1 MDALAIEERILTAK
15 EAADQAFWAKVAEL
29 FPEATTGDF
38 PPDAHLMWVSAVES
52 SIRTWVHLNVPVTT

>member
-1 MDALAIEERILTAK
+1 MDAAQREVRIMAAK
-15 EAADQAFWAKVAEL
+15 DAADQAFWAKVAEI

-52 SIRTWVHLNVPVTT
+52 SIRTWVGINVPVTY